1 MAASTSN
8 VERRKEVRFET
19 APAFSA
25 WNLPNNR

>member
-19 APAFSA
+19 ALLSA
-25 WNLPNNR
+25 TRNLRNNR